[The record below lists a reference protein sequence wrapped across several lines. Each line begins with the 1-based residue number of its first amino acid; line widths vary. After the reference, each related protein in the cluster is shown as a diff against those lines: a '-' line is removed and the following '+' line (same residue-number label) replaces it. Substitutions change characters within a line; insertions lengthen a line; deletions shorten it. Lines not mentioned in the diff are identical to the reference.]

1 MLFASSLPLIAASCK
16 NNETKEPKKEPE
28 MDTPIAPPTDPEK
41 TDPNQ
46 NGEAKVIKTDI
57 SKLKLQTNLTNNTT
71 KKEIL
76 ELLKKQDKLG
86 NLTESDFDFK
96 LEKKSLLNRKG
107 EISIT
112 SKSKSKLI
120 SGTLLLTIDHL
131 QEVTP
136 RKHKYSADK
145 TEVLEIGYNKY
156 GQIEQ
161 FDRNVKKVPKVLPE
175 EVISLS
181 RAFEKNENQTV
192 ENIDK
197 WDTSN
202 IEDMSLMFFGAKN
215 FNTDISNWKTDKVKN
230 MSYMFYATKKFNI
243 NLDKWNTTSV
253 KNMNRMFQ
261 EAEAFNGDIS
271 TWDTKNVSDMAY
283 MFSGATTFNKDISGW
298 NVDNVSTMER
308 MFENASK
315 FNSPIFKLVSPKVKN
330 MQYMFYNAKEFNNSN
345 ISNWNTSSVTD
356 IRSMFRG
363 ATKFNQ
369 NLNWQTENIT
379 NMSSLFTEASSFN
392 GDITKWKTGNVVDM
406 SEMFWKASAFNKD
419 IFSWNI
425 KKVKDVRAMFFF
437 AINFD
442 HSLKKWVFEQGTASN
457 NFANGTKLIR
467 SPDKL
472 PIFKPAKTK

>member
-1 MLFASSLPLIAASCK
+1 MKLRPKTWNILIATNK
-16 NNETKEPKKEPE
+16 NNETKSLKNQTILNRTTDPKIMKLRSLKRNLKW
-28 MDTPIAPPTDPEK
+28 ILQSLLLLIQPEK

-175 EVISLS
+175 EVISL
-181 RAFEKNENQTV
+181 
-192 ENIDK
+192 
-197 WDTSN
+197 
-202 IEDMSLMFFGAKN
+202 
-215 FNTDISNWKTDKVKN
+215 KTFK
-230 MSYMFYATKKFNI
+230 
-243 NLDKWNTTSV
+243 
-253 KNMNRMFQ
+253 
-261 EAEAFNGDIS
+261 
-271 TWDTKNVSDMAY
+271 
-283 MFSGATTFNKDISGW
+283 
-298 NVDNVSTMER
+298 ER
-308 MFENASK
+308 K
-315 FNSPIFKLVSPKVKN
+315 
-330 MQYMFYNAKEFNNSN
+330 
-345 ISNWNTSSVTD
+345 
-356 IRSMFRG
+356 
-363 ATKFNQ
+363 
-369 NLNWQTENIT
+369 
-379 NMSSLFTEASSFN
+379 
-392 GDITKWKTGNVVDM
+392 
-406 SEMFWKASAFNKD
+406 
-419 IFSWNI
+419 
-425 KKVKDVRAMFFF
+425 
-437 AINFD
+437 
-442 HSLKKWVFEQGTASN
+442 
-457 NFANGTKLIR
+457 
-467 SPDKL
+467 
-472 PIFKPAKTK
+472 

>member
-1 MLFASSLPLIAASCK
+1 MINAIIIETK
-16 NNETKEPKKEPE
+16 TKEPKYQSIEKI
-28 MDTPIAPPTDPEK
+28 MKLRSLKRNLKWNPIAPPTDPILKK

-175 EVISLS
+175 EVIRLK
-181 RAFEKNENQTV
+181 EKNMKKKTILKKRQKKENHRL
-192 ENIDK
+192 K
-197 WDTSN
+197 
-202 IEDMSLMFFGAKN
+202 
-215 FNTDISNWKTDKVKN
+215 
-230 MSYMFYATKKFNI
+230 
-243 NLDKWNTTSV
+243 
-253 KNMNRMFQ
+253 
-261 EAEAFNGDIS
+261 
-271 TWDTKNVSDMAY
+271 
-283 MFSGATTFNKDISGW
+283 
-298 NVDNVSTMER
+298 
-308 MFENASK
+308 
-315 FNSPIFKLVSPKVKN
+315 
-330 MQYMFYNAKEFNNSN
+330 
-345 ISNWNTSSVTD
+345 
-356 IRSMFRG
+356 
-363 ATKFNQ
+363 
-369 NLNWQTENIT
+369 
-379 NMSSLFTEASSFN
+379 
-392 GDITKWKTGNVVDM
+392 
-406 SEMFWKASAFNKD
+406 
-419 IFSWNI
+419 IFSINI
-425 KKVKDVRAMFFF
+425 QKF
-437 AINFD
+437 
-442 HSLKKWVFEQGTASN
+442 H
-457 NFANGTKLIR
+457 
-467 SPDKL
+467 
-472 PIFKPAKTK
+472 

>member
-1 MLFASSLPLIAASCK
+1 
-16 NNETKEPKKEPE
+16 
-28 MDTPIAPPTDPEK
+28 MDTPIAPPTDPPEK

-175 EVISLS
+175 EVISLKT
-181 RAFEKNENQTV
+181 FEKNEN
-192 ENIDK
+192 K
-197 WDTSN
+197 
-202 IEDMSLMFFGAKN
+202 L
-215 FNTDISNWKTDKVKN
+215 
-230 MSYMFYATKKFNI
+230 
-243 NLDKWNTTSV
+243 
-253 KNMNRMFQ
+253 
-261 EAEAFNGDIS
+261 
-271 TWDTKNVSDMAY
+271 
-283 MFSGATTFNKDISGW
+283 
-298 NVDNVSTMER
+298 
-308 MFENASK
+308 SK
-315 FNSPIFKLVSPKVKN
+315 I
-330 MQYMFYNAKEFNNSN
+330 
-345 ISNWNTSSVTD
+345 
-356 IRSMFRG
+356 
-363 ATKFNQ
+363 
-369 NLNWQTENIT
+369 
-379 NMSSLFTEASSFN
+379 
-392 GDITKWKTGNVVDM
+392 
-406 SEMFWKASAFNKD
+406 
-419 IFSWNI
+419 
-425 KKVKDVRAMFFF
+425 
-437 AINFD
+437 
-442 HSLKKWVFEQGTASN
+442 
-457 NFANGTKLIR
+457 
-467 SPDKL
+467 
-472 PIFKPAKTK
+472 

>member
-28 MDTPIAPPTDPEK
+28 MDTPIAPILPPPTDPEK

-175 EVISLS
+175 EVIRLKELWAILKK
-181 RAFEKNENQTV
+181 RLKKENQT
-192 ENIDK
+192 
-197 WDTSN
+197 
-202 IEDMSLMFFGAKN
+202 
-215 FNTDISNWKTDKVKN
+215 
-230 MSYMFYATKKFNI
+230 
-243 NLDKWNTTSV
+243 
-253 KNMNRMFQ
+253 
-261 EAEAFNGDIS
+261 
-271 TWDTKNVSDMAY
+271 DTK
-283 MFSGATTFNKDISGW
+283 I
-298 NVDNVSTMER
+298 
-308 MFENASK
+308 
-315 FNSPIFKLVSPKVKN
+315 
-330 MQYMFYNAKEFNNSN
+330 KE
-345 ISNWNTSSVTD
+345 
-356 IRSMFRG
+356 
-363 ATKFNQ
+363 
-369 NLNWQTENIT
+369 
-379 NMSSLFTEASSFN
+379 
-392 GDITKWKTGNVVDM
+392 
-406 SEMFWKASAFNKD
+406 
-419 IFSWNI
+419 
-425 KKVKDVRAMFFF
+425 KK
-437 AINFD
+437 I
-442 HSLKKWVFEQGTASN
+442 
-457 NFANGTKLIR
+457 
-467 SPDKL
+467 
-472 PIFKPAKTK
+472 

>member
-1 MLFASSLPLIAASCK
+1 MKLRSLKRNLKWILQSLLLLIQ
-16 NNETKEPKKEPE
+16 PK
-28 MDTPIAPPTDPEK
+28 K

-175 EVISLS
+175 EVIKL
-181 RAFEKNENQTV
+181 
-192 ENIDK
+192 
-197 WDTSN
+197 
-202 IEDMSLMFFGAKN
+202 
-215 FNTDISNWKTDKVKN
+215 KT
-230 MSYMFYATKKFNI
+230 FKK
-243 NLDKWNTTSV
+243 K
-253 KNMNRMFQ
+253 
-261 EAEAFNGDIS
+261 
-271 TWDTKNVSDMAY
+271 
-283 MFSGATTFNKDISGW
+283 
-298 NVDNVSTMER
+298 
-308 MFENASK
+308 
-315 FNSPIFKLVSPKVKN
+315 
-330 MQYMFYNAKEFNNSN
+330 
-345 ISNWNTSSVTD
+345 
-356 IRSMFRG
+356 
-363 ATKFNQ
+363 
-369 NLNWQTENIT
+369 
-379 NMSSLFTEASSFN
+379 
-392 GDITKWKTGNVVDM
+392 
-406 SEMFWKASAFNKD
+406 
-419 IFSWNI
+419 
-425 KKVKDVRAMFFF
+425 
-437 AINFD
+437 
-442 HSLKKWVFEQGTASN
+442 
-457 NFANGTKLIR
+457 
-467 SPDKL
+467 
-472 PIFKPAKTK
+472 

>member
-1 MLFASSLPLIAASCK
+1 MNKKKLILIRGGVLFASSLPLIAASCK

-28 MDTPIAPPTDPEK
+28 MDTPIAPTHSKLQTITTDPEK

-175 EVISLS
+175 EVIS
-181 RAFEKNENQTV
+181 
-192 ENIDK
+192 
-197 WDTSN
+197 
-202 IEDMSLMFFGAKN
+202 
-215 FNTDISNWKTDKVKN
+215 
-230 MSYMFYATKKFNI
+230 
-243 NLDKWNTTSV
+243 
-253 KNMNRMFQ
+253 
-261 EAEAFNGDIS
+261 
-271 TWDTKNVSDMAY
+271 
-283 MFSGATTFNKDISGW
+283 KD
-298 NVDNVSTMER
+298 
-308 MFENASK
+308 F
-315 FNSPIFKLVSPKVKN
+315 
-330 MQYMFYNAKEFNNSN
+330 
-345 ISNWNTSSVTD
+345 
-356 IRSMFRG
+356 
-363 ATKFNQ
+363 
-369 NLNWQTENIT
+369 
-379 NMSSLFTEASSFN
+379 
-392 GDITKWKTGNVVDM
+392 
-406 SEMFWKASAFNKD
+406 
-419 IFSWNI
+419 
-425 KKVKDVRAMFFF
+425 
-437 AINFD
+437 
-442 HSLKKWVFEQGTASN
+442 
-457 NFANGTKLIR
+457 
-467 SPDKL
+467 
-472 PIFKPAKTK
+472 

>member
-1 MLFASSLPLIAASCK
+1 MKLRSLKRNLKWILQSLLLLIQ
-16 NNETKEPKKEPE
+16 
-28 MDTPIAPPTDPEK
+28 PEK

-175 EVISLS
+175 EVISLK
-181 RAFEKNENQTV
+181 AFKKTKINY

-197 WDTSN
+197 WKNSNFEESN
-202 IEDMSLMFFGAKN
+202 IFKTRN
-215 FNTDISNWKTDKVKN
+215 FNLYIYLRLQSH
-230 MSYMFYATKKFNI
+230 
-243 NLDKWNTTSV
+243 L
-253 KNMNRMFQ
+253 
-261 EAEAFNGDIS
+261 
-271 TWDTKNVSDMAY
+271 
-283 MFSGATTFNKDISGW
+283 
-298 NVDNVSTMER
+298 
-308 MFENASK
+308 
-315 FNSPIFKLVSPKVKN
+315 
-330 MQYMFYNAKEFNNSN
+330 
-345 ISNWNTSSVTD
+345 
-356 IRSMFRG
+356 
-363 ATKFNQ
+363 
-369 NLNWQTENIT
+369 
-379 NMSSLFTEASSFN
+379 
-392 GDITKWKTGNVVDM
+392 
-406 SEMFWKASAFNKD
+406 
-419 IFSWNI
+419 
-425 KKVKDVRAMFFF
+425 FFF
-437 AINFD
+437 I
-442 HSLKKWVFEQGTASN
+442 
-457 NFANGTKLIR
+457 
-467 SPDKL
+467 
-472 PIFKPAKTK
+472 

>member
-1 MLFASSLPLIAASCK
+1 MK
-16 NNETKEPKKEPE
+16 NNELRPKDNQINLTIEKNKKLRSLKEPE
-28 MDTPIAPPTDPEK
+28 MILQSLLLLIPEK

-175 EVISLS
+175 EVISLT
-181 RAFEKNENQTV
+181 ELLKNEN
-192 ENIDK
+192 K
-197 WDTSN
+197 
-202 IEDMSLMFFGAKN
+202 L
-215 FNTDISNWKTDKVKN
+215 
-230 MSYMFYATKKFNI
+230 
-243 NLDKWNTTSV
+243 
-253 KNMNRMFQ
+253 
-261 EAEAFNGDIS
+261 
-271 TWDTKNVSDMAY
+271 
-283 MFSGATTFNKDISGW
+283 
-298 NVDNVSTMER
+298 
-308 MFENASK
+308 SK
-315 FNSPIFKLVSPKVKN
+315 I
-330 MQYMFYNAKEFNNSN
+330 
-345 ISNWNTSSVTD
+345 
-356 IRSMFRG
+356 
-363 ATKFNQ
+363 
-369 NLNWQTENIT
+369 
-379 NMSSLFTEASSFN
+379 
-392 GDITKWKTGNVVDM
+392 
-406 SEMFWKASAFNKD
+406 
-419 IFSWNI
+419 
-425 KKVKDVRAMFFF
+425 
-437 AINFD
+437 
-442 HSLKKWVFEQGTASN
+442 
-457 NFANGTKLIR
+457 
-467 SPDKL
+467 
-472 PIFKPAKTK
+472 